1 MAIKKFVAK
10 VVGNPGTA
18 AREAHGTV
26 EALVVNYWGNLA
38 NEHFF
43 LINHWQIQVIFNAS
57 TLATKQIA
65 VRVGNTGNPANLTL
79 DWLSLTPALEANINN
94 AAFEPTV
101 HYFISTRAE
110 YDLMN
115 TTGAKKILTARIGK
129 TALGDIVLF
138 LNSANITFIVAAGA
152 GGGGGAGAGI
162 RIPPLG

>member
-1 MAIKKFVAK
+1 MAIKKSVAK

-26 EALVVNYWGNLA
+26 EALVITYWGSLV

-43 LINHWQIQVIFNAS
+43 LINHWQIQAIFNAS

-65 VRVGNTGNPANLTL
+65 IRVNNTGNPVNLTVE
-79 DWLSLTPALEANINN
+79 WLSLTPALEANINN

-101 HYFISTRAE
+101 QYFIIIRAE
-110 YDLMN
+110 YDTMN
-115 TTGAKKILTARIGK
+115 SNGTNKILAARIGK
-129 TALGDIVLF
+129 TSVGDIVLF
-138 LNSANITFIVAAGA
+138 LNSTNTTFIKNYGA
-152 GGGGGAGAGI
+152 GGGGAGAGI